1 MSRIDD
7 MIRQMCPDGVNH
19 EPLSALGVWKGG
31 GTPSRTR
38 TDYWT
43 RREIPWVTPKDMGDI
58 ELKGAEDWISSEA
71 TIDSTT
77 PLIAGPSL
85 AVVAR
90 SSILK
95 RTLPVSIVPFDST
108 FNQDMKVLRPRKDI
122 DVRFILHLLRSRS
135 SDILRT
141 SSKHGGSV
149 DSLVMNRF
157 FSYAIPIPPTAIQVE
172 LVRLLEKLSRTQLE
186 LETGLK
192 AELEARRQQYAYYRN
207 HLIWESNAPRVAL
220 GNVGALTRGRRFTR
234 NDIAD
239 QGVPAIHYG
248 EIYTTYGISTRKT
261 ISHVAS
267 ERAQSLR
274 YAEPG
279 DVIIAGVGETV
290 EEVGIGVAWL
300 GNHPVAYHD
309 DSFALHHQQD
319 PRYISHVLR
328 TSDYHRQKDRF
339 VSRAK
344 VKRLSARGIE
354 QITIPLPPLSEQ
366 RRIAD
371 ILGNFDSLVSD
382 ISSGIPAEI
391 EARRQQYEYY
401 RDRLLTFPEKA
412 V

>member
-95 RTLPVSIVPFDST
+95 QTLPVSIVPFDST

-172 LVRLLEKLSRTQLE
+172 LVRTFGETLSYS
-186 LETGLK
+186 TG
-192 AELEARRQQYAYYRN
+192 
-207 HLIWESNAPRVAL
+207 
-220 GNVGALTRGRRFTR
+220 TR
-234 NDIAD
+234 NGTESGTGGA
-239 QGVPAIHYG
+239 PTAI
-248 EIYTTYGISTRKT
+248 
-261 ISHVAS
+261 
-267 ERAQSLR
+267 
-274 YAEPG
+274 
-279 DVIIAGVGETV
+279 
-290 EEVGIGVAWL
+290 
-300 GNHPVAYHD
+300 
-309 DSFALHHQQD
+309 
-319 PRYISHVLR
+319 
-328 TSDYHRQKDRF
+328 
-339 VSRAK
+339 
-344 VKRLSARGIE
+344 RL
-354 QITIPLPPLSEQ
+354 LSESFDLEEQ
-366 RRIAD
+366 R
-371 ILGNFDSLVSD
+371 
-382 ISSGIPAEI
+382 SSSCP
-391 EARRQQYEYY
+391 
-401 RDRLLTFPEKA
+401 
-412 V
+412 

>member
-7 MIRQMCPDGVNH
+7 MIHQMCPDGV
-19 EPLSALGVWKGG
+19 EYKPLGDV
-31 GTPSRTR
+31 GTFFRGNGLQK
-38 TDYWT
+38 
-43 RREIPWVTPKDMGDI
+43 KDFVEEGLPCI
-58 ELKGAEDWISSEA
+58 HYGQIHTLFGIA
-71 TIDSTT
+71 TDSTT
-77 PLIAGPSL
+77 SSVAPALWNRLRHAIHGDLLIATTSEDDT
-85 AVVAR
+85 AVAKATTWLGDNEIAIGGDLYVFR
-90 SSILK
+90 HKLDPK
-95 RTLPVSIVPFDST
+95 YVS
-108 FNQDMKVLRPRKDI
+108 
-122 DVRFILHLLRSRS
+122 H
-135 SDILRT
+135 
-141 SSKHGGSV
+141 
-149 DSLVMNRF
+149 F
-157 FSYAIPIPPTAIQVE
+157 FSSSRFQNQKSKFISGAKMRRISGLNLSKIRIPVPPFSLQHEIVTILDKFVA
-172 LVRLLEKLSRTQLE
+172 LEAGLE
-186 LETGLK
+186 

>member
-7 MIRQMCPDGVNH
+7 MIRQMCPDGV
-19 EPLSALGVWKGG
+19 EYKPLGEIAELRRGTGMPKSTFIDKGVAAIHYGHIYTKYGAH
-31 GTPSRTR
+31 TAHT
-38 TDYWT
+38 YAH
-43 RREIPWVTPKDMGDI
+43 VTPAHAGKLTPVASGDLVIANTSENIEDVGKAVAWTGSQPAVTGGHATVLSTDQDTKFLSHYFRTARFNSDKRRYAFGTKVI
-58 ELKGAEDWISSEA
+58 EL
-71 TIDSTT
+71 ST
-77 PLIAGPSL
+77 SNL
-85 AVVAR
+85 AKIWA
-90 SSILK
+90 
-95 RTLPVSIVPFDST
+95 
-108 FNQDMKVLRPRKDI
+108 
-122 DVRFILHLLRSRS
+122 
-135 SDILRT
+135 
-141 SSKHGGSV
+141 
-149 DSLVMNRF
+149 
-157 FSYAIPIPPTAIQVE
+157 PIPP
-172 LVRLLEKLSRTQLE
+172 LE
-186 LETGLK
+186 LQHEIVTILDKFVALK
-192 AELEARRQQYAYYRN
+192 AELESELESELEARRQQYAYYRN
-207 HLIWESNAPRVAL
+207 HLIWKSNAPQVAL
-220 GNVGALTRGRRFTR
+220 RDVGALTRGRRFTR
-234 NDIAD
+234 KDIAD
-239 QGVPAIHYG
+239 QGIPAIHYG
-248 EIYTTYGISTRKT
+248 EIYTTYGISTRKA
-261 ISHVAS
+261 ISHVVS
-267 ERAQSLR
+267 ERTQSLR

-290 EEVGIGVAWL
+290 EELGIGVAWL

-328 TSDYHRQKDRF
+328 TSEYHRQKDRF

-401 RDRLLTFPEKA
+401 RDKLLTFPEKA

>member
-7 MIRQMCPDGVNH
+7 MIRQMCPSGV
-19 EPLSALGVWKGG
+19 SYRRLGNLVRIRNGRDFKHLDSGSVPVYGSGG
-31 GTPSRTR
+31 
-38 TDYWT
+38 
-43 RREIPWVTPKDMGDI
+43 IMQHV
-58 ELKGAEDWISSEA
+58 SEA
-71 TIDSTT
+71 IYNHPSVLIPRKGSLSNLFYVDSPFWTVDT
-77 PLIAGPSL
+77 VFFTEIGEELDAKYFYHYLGMLHLERLNQAGGVPSL
-85 AVVAR
+85 TQKTLNNILLAVPPIEIQHAIAL
-90 SSILK
+90 ILDNFVK
-95 RTLPVSIVPFDST
+95 LEAG
-108 FNQDMKVLRPRKDI
+108 LE
-122 DVRFILHLLRSRS
+122 
-135 SDILRT
+135 
-141 SSKHGGSV
+141 
-149 DSLVMNRF
+149 
-157 FSYAIPIPPTAIQVE
+157 VE
-172 LVRLLEKLSRTQLE
+172 LES
-186 LETGLK
+186 
-192 AELEARRQQYAYYRN
+192 ELEARRQQYAYYQN
-207 HLIWESNAPRVAL
+207 QLIWENNAPRVTL
-220 GNVGALTRGRRFTR
+220 GEVGTLTRGRRFTR
-234 NDIAD
+234 KDIAD
-239 QGVPAIHYG
+239 QGIPAIHYG
-248 EIYTTYGISTRKT
+248 EIYTTYGISTRKA
-261 ISHVAS
+261 ISHVVS
-267 ERAQSLR
+267 ERTQSLR

-401 RDRLLTFPEKA
+401 RDKLLTFPEKA

>member
-7 MIRQMCPDGVNH
+7 MIRQMCPSGVPYRRLGELARIRNGRDFKH
-19 EPLSALGVWKGG
+19 LGSGPVPVYGSGGVMRYVSEAVYDHPSVLIPRKGSLNNLFYVDVPFWTVDTIFFTEVGKELDVRYFYHYLKMLHLERLNQAGGVPSLTQKALNGVLLAI
-31 GTPSRTR
+31 PPI
-38 TDYWT
+38 DIQ
-43 RREIPWVTPKDMGDI
+43 REIVI
-58 ELKGAEDWISSEA
+58 
-71 TIDSTT
+71 
-77 PLIAGPSL
+77 
-85 AVVAR
+85 
-90 SSILK
+90 ILEEF
-95 RTLPVSIVPFDST
+95 V
-108 FNQDMKVLRPRKDI
+108 
-122 DVRFILHLLRSRS
+122 
-135 SDILRT
+135 
-141 SSKHGGSV
+141 
-149 DSLVMNRF
+149 
-157 FSYAIPIPPTAIQVE
+157 
-172 LVRLLEKLSRTQLE
+172 E
-186 LETGLK
+186 LETILASELR
-192 AELEARRQQYAYYRN
+192 AELEARQQQYAYYQN
-207 HLIWESNAPRVAL
+207 QLIWENNAPRVTL
-220 GNVGALTRGRRFTR
+220 GEVGALTRGRRFTR

-328 TSDYHRQKDRF
+328 TSEYHRQKDRF